1 MNRSSFVLLMV
12 AAALQWAFVAP
23 SQLLP
28 TNLKIVVRNELGNV
42 EEGVSVQLFATKADY
57 EKEENAV
64 TEALLTDKKGAVKF
78 KDLKT
83 TSYYILAT
91 KDDKNN
97 YGAGVQTD
105 KLEAGKLNK
114 VTVIIE

>member
-1 MNRSSFVLLMV
+1 MNRSSFVLLVMV
-12 AAALQWAFVAP
+12 VGLQWAFVAP

-28 TNLKIVVRNELGNV
+28 TNLKITVRNELGNV
-42 EEGVSVQLFATKADY
+42 EEGASVRLFATKADY

-64 TEALLTDKKGAVKF
+64 TEALLTDKKGVVKF

-83 TSYYILAT
+83 IPYYILAT
-91 KDDKNN
+91 KDEKNN

-105 KLEAGKLNK
+105 RLESGKVNK

>member
-1 MNRSSFVLLMV
+1 MNRLSFVLIAV
-12 AAALQWAFVAP
+12 AIALQWAFMAP
-23 SQLLP
+23 PQLLP
-28 TNLKIVVRNELGNV
+28 TNLKITVRNELGNV

-64 TEALLTDKKGAVKF
+64 TEGLLTDKKGVVKF

-83 TSYYILAT
+83 ISYYILAT

-105 KLEAGKLNK
+105 KLEAGKVNK